1 PSHNH
6 GAGCTFAAAIT
17 AGLAKGLT
25 VEEAVAK
32 AKDFVTAAI
41 KGGFALNEFIGPVWH
56 GAHNKAENR

>member
-1 PSHNH
+1 M
-6 GAGCTFAAAIT
+6 TIT

-56 GAHNKAENR
+56 GAYNKAENR